1 MSEKTIDARKM
12 ACPKPVMLSR
22 QALSESA
29 AGDII
34 EVLIDNSIAC
44 ENVCRFLQGNGAQVT
59 TSTGEGIYRVKAI
72 VAASSESC
80 PTCTPMYGE
89 KAAPVVAITNA
100 GMGHGS
106 EELGRILIQACIN
119 TLPSLDPQPSAVI
132 FYNSGV
138 ELACEG
144 SPVLGALEEIEKKGI
159 KILVCGTCLDY
170 FSLKEKRK
178 VGVASNMFE
187 ILSTLAAAGH
197 IINP

>member
-1 MSEKTIDARKM
+1 MPTKTVDARKM
-12 ACPKPVMLSR
+12 ACPKPVMMTR
-22 QALSESA
+22 QALSEA
-29 AGDII
+29 VAGDII

-44 ENVCRFLQGNGAQVT
+44 ENVSRFLQGNGIEVN
-59 TSTGEGIYRVKAI
+59 TSTENGIYHVKA
-72 VAASSESC
+72 VVTVDNNAC
-80 PTCTPMYGE
+80 PTCKPMYAE
-89 KAAPVVAITNA
+89 KSPPVVAITKA
-100 GMGHGS
+100 VMGHGS

-119 TLPSLDPQPSAVI
+119 TISSLEPQPSAVI
-132 FYNSGV
+132 FYNGGV

-144 SPVLGALEEIEKKGI
+144 SPVLSALEEIEKKGI